1 MYVTRLTMSG
11 VRGFDGPRAVDIG
24 FPQQPDGSYAGWTV
38 LAGRNGAGKTTL
50 LQSVVLAGAGPSL
63 LTTSAAAESWVS
75 DFQEHRLPPNVSVS
89 FFHRPQYKSG
99 WPESGRL
106 SVEWWVD
113 FGGPGEEAGE
123 GTGKGELEPGW
134 SVTPMPRSRPNR
146 ADLGGPWALHPN
158 DWMTLGYGPFRRH
171 SQPDVGLHDLD
182 RPTRESGWRTLFDED
197 ATLVEGVSWLIG
209 QHLRQLEGK
218 EGAAELVAIVL
229 RLLGDGLLPD
239 GFHIVRVD
247 SAGLWVRQ
255 ADGREMPLR
264 RMSDGYRTVG
274 ALVVDIVRRMHAS
287 FGTLEIEERD
297 GVPTLPY
304 PGVVLIDE
312 VDAHLHVSWQK
323 KIGGWLKAHFPKIQF
338 IVTTHSPYI
347 CQNADP
353 GGLIRL
359 PGPDEPEPPRVVDE
373 DLYHRVVYG
382 SGDDAVLSELFGVE
396 TPYSAEAERLRR
408 RLGDLEARVLDG
420 QATEAEVEEFRA
432 LRELLTSSLMA
443 RVDEVSAR
451 LGHER

>member
-1 MYVTRLTMSG
+1 MYVTRLKVSG
-11 VRGFDGPRAVDIG
+11 VRGFDGPRAVD
-24 FPQQPDGSYAGWTV
+24 FELPQRPDGSYAGWTV

-50 LQSVVLAGAGPSL
+50 LQSVVLAVAGPSMAAL
-63 LTTSAAAESWVS
+63 AAADSWVS
-75 DFQEHRLPPNVSVS
+75 DFQEDRSPDAVVS
-89 FFHRPQYKSG
+89 FSRPGRQESR
-99 WPESGRL
+99 WPVEGKLGVRWDLESGDPWA
-106 SVEWWVD
+106 SD
-113 FGGPGEEAGE
+113 EETTVLE
-123 GTGKGELEPGW
+123 IEPGW
-134 SVTPMPRSRPNR
+134 VVDPMPLPMRGLR
-146 ADLGGPWALHPN
+146 ADPRGPWALHPN

-171 SQPDVGLHDLD
+171 SQPDIGLQDVD
-182 RPTRESGWRTLFDED
+182 RPTRDSGWRTLFDED

-218 EGAAELVAIVL
+218 EGASELVEVVL

-239 GFHIVRVD
+239 GFRIVRVD
-247 SAGLWVRQ
+247 SAGLWVRRV
-255 ADGREMPLR
+255 DGDEMPLR

-287 FGTLEIEERD
+287 FGTLEIDERD

-323 KIGGWLKAHFPKIQF
+323 KIGGWLKAHFPEIQF

-347 CQNADP
+347 CQSADP

-359 PGPDEPEPPRVVDE
+359 PGPDEQEPPSVVDE
-373 DLYHRVVYG
+373 DLYRRVVYG

-420 QATEAEVEEFRA
+420 QATEAEVEEFRV

>member
-1 MYVTRLTMSG
+1 MYVTRLKVSG
-11 VRGFDGPRAVDIG
+11 VRGFDGPRAVDIEL
-24 FPQQPDGSYAGWTV
+24 PKRPDGSYAGWTV
-38 LAGRNGAGKTTL
+38 LAGRNGSGKTTL
-50 LQSVVLAGAGPSL
+50 LQAAIVALCGPYRMSELTVPEMWLPNSSEMQSAEIRAGFAGPDRCASKWPRQGELGIDWRYIKRGSGAG
-63 LTTSAAAESWVS
+63 
-75 DFQEHRLPPNVSVS
+75 Q
-89 FFHRPQYKSG
+89 
-99 WPESGRL
+99 
-106 SVEWWVD
+106 
-113 FGGPGEEAGE
+113 GGPAKVVPSWDAASLPRNSDGAVD
-123 GTGKGELEPGW
+123 
-134 SVTPMPRSRPNR
+134 VTP
-146 ADLGGPWALHPN
+146 DGGPWDSQMN
-158 DWMTLGYGPFRRH
+158 EWVILGYGPFRRH
-171 SQPDVGLHDLD
+171 STAEISVIAQE
-182 RPTRESGWRTLFDED
+182 RPLRTSGWQTLFDED
-197 ATLVEGVSWLIG
+197 ATLVEGVSWLVG
-209 QHLRQLEGK
+209 QRLRSLEGK
-218 EGAAELVAIVL
+218 PGASELVDVVL

-239 GFHIVRVD
+239 GFRVARVD
-247 SAGLWVRQ
+247 SEGLWVRRG
-255 ADGREMPLR
+255 DGSEAPLR

-323 KIGGWLKAHFPKIQF
+323 KIGGWLKTHFPKIQF

-347 CQNADP
+347 CQSADP

-359 PGPDEPEPPRVVDE
+359 PGPDEQEPPRVVDE

-432 LRELLTSSLMA
+432 LREILTSSLMA